1 MSDVRLF
8 VSFCHPRG
16 LMSVLTL
23 LANTPF
29 KVLEEVYLV
38 ISTGELAGSLKDQFT
53 VTISAGTV
61 QGNWLAGL
69 PCISCPLQAVVILT
83 LYFVYLNR
91 W

>member
-1 MSDVRLF
+1 MHDLRLF
-8 VSFCHPRG
+8 LFICHPH
-16 LMSVLTL
+16 SSTNVLTL